1 MLQPLTLPNSIST
14 RIMKA
19 STLLLAVLATLGT
32 SCGQDAASKKLADET
47 EARVV
52 ASIKQVLVKTTAQDS
67 ALGPVHTWYQSSEVP
82 NIIKL
87 DPNAAKVYESHA
99 AILQEVATRQ
109 PKLASDPALT
119 PQQGQGVQTM
129 YKKLTQG
136 STDNVSQL
144 TNLAGSKTTMSEAE
158 QRKFVAELADKQNHQ
173 LQLVQ
178 YYGKR
183 TQAAIDQKV
192 QQEKHHKYNREVWG
206 IE

>member
-1 MLQPLTLPNSIST
+1 
-14 RIMKA
+14 MKA
-19 STLLLAVLATLGT
+19 STLLLLAGLATLGT

-52 ASIKQVLVKTTAQDS
+52 ASIKQVLVQAPGQAD
-67 ALGPVHTWYQSSEVP
+67 ALGLVHTWYQSSEVP

-119 PQQGQGVQTM
+119 PLQGQGVRKM
-129 YKKLTQG
+129 YQKLTDE
-136 STDNVSQL
+136 STGNVAQL
-144 TNLAGSKTTMSEAE
+144 TNLASSKTTMSEAE
-158 QRKFVAELADKQNHQ
+158 QRKFVADLADKQNHQ

-183 TQAAIDQKV
+183 TQAAIDQKA
-192 QQEKHHKYNREVWG
+192 QQEKHHKYMRETWG
-206 IE
+206 LE